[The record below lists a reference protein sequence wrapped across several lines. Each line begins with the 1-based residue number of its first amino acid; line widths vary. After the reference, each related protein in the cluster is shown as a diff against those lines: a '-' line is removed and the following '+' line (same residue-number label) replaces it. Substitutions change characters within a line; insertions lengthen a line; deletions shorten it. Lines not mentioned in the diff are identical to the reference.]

1 MAADIILSA
10 QLAVTP
16 GCRSGPLGYPSAFFC
31 SLFSLLFSLISF
43 TAVFI
48 SINLCY
54 LIILERRNPRLLKR
68 INLPIHMFAP
78 SLVRAT
84 MMHQQRRP
92 SVSSLPPSS
101 ALHTTIMASFTS
113 QSQRGANR
121 TSMSP
126 QSTNR
131 FLRTNVE
138 FPGGRVTHNHAPA
151 ATAKIA
157 STHFDVDPQMFI
169 DSPFMGG
176 AMLSPAS
183 SHESS
188 ARPGNHSRDNSFDLK
203 FFNPS
208 DDPRLL
214 NM

>member
-1 MAADIILSA
+1 
-10 QLAVTP
+10 
-16 GCRSGPLGYPSAFFC
+16 
-31 SLFSLLFSLISF
+31 
-43 TAVFI
+43 
-48 SINLCY
+48 
-54 LIILERRNPRLLKR
+54 
-68 INLPIHMFAP
+68 MFAP

-121 TSMSP
+121 TS
-126 QSTNR
+126 
-131 FLRTNVE
+131 
-138 FPGGRVTHNHAPA
+138 GRVTHNHAPA